1 MSRFKP
7 LLSNRPLTLSLLF
20 FTVLTTQQIS
30 QLTFDFGYEY
40 YPYFIAVGVLVF
52 SIKVFFTAYY
62 ALSRELESKNVA
74 GLVSNLGFVVAQLWL
89 LQTCLQYLVT
99 SYYPE
104 GSFRV
109 LMILGILF
117 VAQMAVNGYEELR
130 GVVILS
136 ALYYTGVYVAMYQ
149 SGLANDSTLGLQ
161 LLSVVVP
168 FLELYQLAKLLGVG
182 QARLRTSATK

>member
-7 LLSNRPLTLSLLF
+7 LLGNRPLTLSLLF

-40 YPYFIAVGVLVF
+40 YPYFIAVSVVIF

-62 ALSRELESKNVA
+62 ALSHELETNNVS
-74 GLVSNLGFVVAQLWL
+74 GLVSNLAFVVAQLWL

-117 VAQMAVNGYEELR
+117 VVQMAVNGYEELR
-130 GVVILS
+130 GVIVVT
-136 ALYYTGVYVAMYQ
+136 ALYYLAVYVGMYQ
-149 SGLANDSTLGLQ
+149 FGLASNSTLGLQ
-161 LLSVVVP
+161 ALSIVVP
-168 FLELYQLAKLLGVG
+168 GLELYQLAKLLGVG
-182 QARLRTSATK
+182 QNRLRRP

>member
-40 YPYFIAVGVLVF
+40 YPYFIAVGVVIF

-62 ALSRELESKNVA
+62 ALSHELETGSVG

-117 VAQMAVNGYEELR
+117 VLQMAVNGYEELR
-130 GVVILS
+130 GVVVIT
-136 ALYYTGVYVAMYQ
+136 ALYYTAVYIGMRQ
-149 SGLANDSTLGLQ
+149 IGLASTSTLGLQ
-161 LLSVVVP
+161 ALSIVVP
-168 FLELYQLAKLLGVG
+168 GLELYQLGKLL
-182 QARLRTSATK
+182 ATPQQRIRKH

>member
-40 YPYFIAVGVLVF
+40 YPYFIAVGVLIF

-62 ALSRELESKNVA
+62 ALARELESKNIA

-104 GSFRV
+104 NSFRV

-130 GVVILS
+130 GLVILT
-136 ALYYTGVYVAMYQ
+136 ALYYTGVYIAMYQ
-149 SGLANDSTLGLQ
+149 SGLASDSTLGLQ

-168 FLELYQLAKLLGVG
+168 VLELYQLTKLLGVG
-182 QARLRTSATK
+182 QRQ